1 MEERLIRLATIHSV
15 LMALIFGPMF
25 GFVLLGA
32 KPAAALPVTFSKVA
46 DTDTAIP
53 GGTGNFED
61 FGTPSIGGGEVAFR
75 GRGSFPQQGVYTDVS
90 GSLRVVADLNTAI
103 PGGTGNFDIFTN
115 PSIDGGDV
123 AFSGFGFGSGSDFE
137 GGLYVEVG
145 GMLFEVIAAGDTLD
159 GKTVE
164 AVLSGEESLS
174 GDQVAFFAGFTDGTE
189 GVFIATI
196 PEPSTAALMALGLVG
211 LAARRRRR

>member
-1 MEERLIRLATIHSV
+1 M
-15 LMALIFGPMF
+15 
-25 GFVLLGA
+25 
-32 KPAAALPVTFSKVA
+32 VA

-53 GGTGNFED
+53 GGTGNFTFFTD
-61 FGTPSIGGGEVAFR
+61 TSIDGGEVAFS
-75 GRGSFPQQGVYTDVS
+75 GASGDLSQQGVYTDVG

-164 AVLSGEESLS
+164 VIGSGEESLS

-189 GVFIATI
+189 GIFIATI